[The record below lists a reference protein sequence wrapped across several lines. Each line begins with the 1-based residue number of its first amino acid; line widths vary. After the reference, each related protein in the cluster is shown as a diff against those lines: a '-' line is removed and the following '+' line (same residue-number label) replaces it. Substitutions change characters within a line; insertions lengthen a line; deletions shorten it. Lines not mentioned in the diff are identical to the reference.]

1 VSRALEA
8 LLATLARFF
17 RGHYDQVSPVI
28 VAELERLVRGNLD
41 SHKLERLREFKNS
54 MNAFESHVDGVR
66 RILVELLDNEEDLRL
81 LYLTKLHEDPCLLA
95 DLFSFDSE
103 EAEVLVENY
112 LQDIFSTRT
121 TAELLQYR
129 ITNTE
134 SLVTL
139 TLDAKRNYLLKVQ
152 LIYSLVSINI
162 SVGTLISGVF
172 GMNLASSVESAAH
185 WFWGVVIATLIFF
198 IVSTGSGVVFFK
210 RKGVMLG

>member
-1 VSRALEA
+1 
-8 LLATLARFF
+8 
-17 RGHYDQVSPVI
+17 
-28 VAELERLVRGNLD
+28 
-41 SHKLERLREFKNS
+41 
-54 MNAFESHVDGVR
+54 
-66 RILVELLDNEEDLRL
+66 
-81 LYLTKLHEDPCLLA
+81 LTKLHEDPCLLA